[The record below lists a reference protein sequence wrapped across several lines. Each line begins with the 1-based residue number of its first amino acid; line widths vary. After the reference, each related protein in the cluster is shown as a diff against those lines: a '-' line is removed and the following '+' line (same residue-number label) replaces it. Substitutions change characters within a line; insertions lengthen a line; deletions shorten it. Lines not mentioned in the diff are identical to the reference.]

1 MMNMLLV
8 VDLVLLGV
16 GAVSYDALHAATGCG
31 VLPNFVALH
40 GSMVALCALAAFR
53 RRSRL
58 RWVVSRVAEAASLAV
73 IGFSIACFA
82 YCQTVLGPHK
92 TCAKVEW
99 LYRPMMAEASGLCV
113 FVALFAVTLVA
124 ARRLLWDVCSADA
137 CEDREDRPE
146 DIRGDSRE
154 DTREDPRKP
163 PRWESREDTR
173 EDTREDAREDTREDA
188 REGTRVAR
196 ELRRFGGKESGMTG
210 VAYRCRDPVFNF
222 AVTESSDGP
231 RSFPRRCLDDR
242 EGHLRAHGR

>member
-1 MMNMLLV
+1 MNMLLV

-16 GAVSYDALHAATGCG
+16 GAASYDALHAATGCG
-31 VLPNFVALH
+31 ELPNFVALH

-58 RWVVSRVAEAASLAV
+58 RWVVPRVAEAASLAA

-99 LYRPMMAEASGLCV
+99 LYRPMMEEASGLCV

-137 CEDREDRPE
+137 CEDTREDT
-146 DIRGDSRE
+146 RGDTHEDFRE
-154 DTREDPRKP
+154 DHHGDTREDPHKA

-173 EDTREDAREDTREDA
+173 EGTREDTREDA

-196 ELRRFGGKESGMTG
+196 EMRRFGGKESGMTG